1 MPANTKAEVEK
12 QINHRT
18 VASDYFSTYNENKR
32 KEKENAKDKCKK
44 VSKNEYKGPLHF
56 VTTSLEKK
64 SQISYSKNSDRSH
77 SKIGSPAVEKITI
90 NTQRMISAKS
100 PDRKSVG

>member
-1 MPANTKAEVEK
+1 MPANTKTEVEK
-12 QINHRT
+12 QINYRT
-18 VASDYFSTYNENKR
+18 VASDYFSTYNENKTKM

-64 SQISYSKNSDRSH
+64 PKISYSKNSDYSH
-77 SKIGSPAVEKITI
+77 SKIGSPVAAKITI
-90 NTQRMISAKS
+90 NTQKMVSA
-100 PDRKSVG
+100 